1 MEAKLNW
8 SLLGKR
14 PEKPRPNIIALVVA
28 FLLGFETFVA
38 VTDGYPSYMA
48 FLAIGASVWAMVMG
62 IQAKAY
68 IAFLFLPVSLIW
80 LNPLLGGD
88 WFSSV
93 GTTLF
98 LSHSALA
105 MLFAVSGYT
114 FQATERP
121 AS

>member
-1 MEAKLNW
+1 MDAKLNW
-8 SLLGKR
+8 SVLGKR
-14 PEKPRPNIIALVVA
+14 PAKPRPSAIALVVA

-38 VTDGYPSYMA
+38 VTDGYPSYMS
-48 FLAIGASVWAMVMG
+48 FLAIGASVWATVTG

-68 IAFLFLPVSLIW
+68 LACLFVPVSLIW

-88 WFSSV
+88 WFSEF
-93 GTTLF
+93 GTPLF

-114 FQATERP
+114 FQATERTT
-121 AS
+121 

>member
-1 MEAKLNW
+1 MEAKLKW

-14 PEKPRPNIIALVVA
+14 PTKPRPNIIALVVA

-62 IQAKAY
+62 IQAKAF

-88 WFSSV
+88 WFSVV

-98 LSHSALA
+98 LSPSALA

-114 FQATERP
+114 FQATERIN
-121 AS
+121 

>member
-1 MEAKLNW
+1 MDAKLNW

-14 PEKPRPNIIALVVA
+14 PAKPRPNIIALVVA

-38 VTDGYPSYMA
+38 VTDGYPAYMS
-48 FLAIGASVWAMVMG
+48 FLAIGASVWALVMG
-62 IQAKAY
+62 IRAKAY

-80 LNPLLGGD
+80 VNPLLGGD
-88 WFSSV
+88 WFSAV

-114 FQATERP
+114 FQASERP
-121 AS
+121 ST

>member
-1 MEAKLNW
+1 MKW
-8 SLLGKR
+8 SLLGAR
-14 PEKPRPNIIALVVA
+14 PLKPRPNVIALVVA

-38 VTDGYPSYMA
+38 VTDGYPSYMSL
-48 FLAIGASVWAMVMG
+48 LAIGASVWALVMG
-62 IQAKAY
+62 IKAKAL

-88 WFSSV
+88 WFSEL

-105 MLFAVSGYT
+105 LLFAVSGYT
-114 FQATERP
+114 FQATEKVN
-121 AS
+121 

>member
-14 PEKPRPNIIALVVA
+14 PAKPRPNIIALVVA

-38 VTDGYPSYMA
+38 VTDGYPNYMS

-68 IAFLFLPVSLIW
+68 ISFLFLPVSLIW

-88 WFSSV
+88 WFSTV

-105 MLFAVSGYT
+105 MLFAISGYT

-121 AS
+121 NA

>member
-1 MEAKLNW
+1 MEAKLKW

-14 PEKPRPNIIALVVA
+14 PVKPRPNIIALVVA

-68 IAFLFLPVSLIW
+68 IAFMFLPVSLIW

-88 WFSSV
+88 WFSVV

-98 LSHSALA
+98 LSHSTLA

>member
-14 PEKPRPNIIALVVA
+14 PAKPRPNVIALVVA

-68 IAFLFLPVSLIW
+68 ISFLFLPVSLIW

-88 WFSSV
+88 WFSEL

>member
-1 MEAKLNW
+1 MKW
-8 SLLGKR
+8 SLLGAR
-14 PEKPRPNIIALVVA
+14 PLKPRPNVIALVVA

-38 VTDGYPSYMA
+38 VTDGYPSYMSL
-48 FLAIGASVWAMVMG
+48 LAIGASVWALVMG
-62 IQAKAY
+62 IKAKAL

-88 WFSSV
+88 WFSEI

-105 MLFAVSGYT
+105 LLFAVSGYT
-114 FQATERP
+114 FQATEKVN
-121 AS
+121 

>member
-1 MEAKLNW
+1 MEANLNW
-8 SLLGKR
+8 SLLGRR
-14 PEKPRPNIIALVVA
+14 PSKPRPNIIALVVA

-38 VTDGYPSYMA
+38 VSDGYPSYMS
-48 FLAIGASVWAMVMG
+48 FLALGAGAWALVMG
-62 IQAKAY
+62 IQAKSLVSL
-68 IAFLFLPVSLIW
+68 LFLPTALIW

-88 WFSSV
+88 WFSEV

-114 FQATERP
+114 FQATEKVN
-121 AS
+121 

>member
-14 PEKPRPNIIALVVA
+14 PAKPRPNVIALVVA

-38 VTDGYPSYMA
+38 VTDGYPSYMSL
-48 FLAIGASVWAMVMG
+48 LAIGASVWAMVMG
-62 IQAKAY
+62 VQAKAY
-68 IAFLFLPVSLIW
+68 VSFLFLPVSLIC

-88 WFSSV
+88 WFSTV

-98 LSHSALA
+98 LSHAALA
-105 MLFAVSGYT
+105 MLFAVAGYT

-121 AS
+121 NA

>member
-14 PEKPRPNIIALVVA
+14 PANPRPNVIALVVA

-38 VTDGYPSYMA
+38 VTDGYPSYMSL
-48 FLAIGASVWAMVMG
+48 LAIGASVWAMVMG
-62 IQAKAY
+62 VQAKAY
-68 IAFLFLPVSLIW
+68 VSFLFLPVSLIW

-88 WFSSV
+88 WFSTV

-98 LSHSALA
+98 LSHAALA
-105 MLFAVSGYT
+105 MLFAVAGYT

-121 AS
+121 NA

>member
-1 MEAKLNW
+1 MEAQLKW

-14 PEKPRPNIIALVVA
+14 PAKPRPNVIALVVA

-38 VTDGYPSYMA
+38 VTDGYPMYMS

-68 IAFLFLPVSLIW
+68 VAFLFLPVSLIW

-88 WFSSV
+88 WFSVV

-114 FQATERP
+114 FQATESP
-121 AS
+121 NA

>member
-14 PEKPRPNIIALVVA
+14 PTKPRPNVIALVVA

-38 VTDGYPSYMA
+38 VTDGYPGYMS
-48 FLAIGASVWAMVMG
+48 FLAIGASVWATVMG

-68 IAFLFLPVSLIW
+68 VSFLFIPVSLIW

-88 WFSSV
+88 WFSVV

-121 AS
+121 NK

>member
-1 MEAKLNW
+1 M
-8 SLLGKR
+8 S
-14 PEKPRPNIIALVVA
+14 
-28 FLLGFETFVA
+28 
-38 VTDGYPSYMA
+38 

-68 IAFLFLPVSLIW
+68 FAFLFLPVSLIW

-88 WFSSV
+88 WFDVV

-121 AS
+121 NA

>member
-1 MEAKLNW
+1 MEAKSSW
-8 SLLGKR
+8 SLLGNR
-14 PEKPRPNIIALVVA
+14 PAKPRPNVIALVVA

-38 VTDGYPSYMA
+38 VNESYPAYMSV
-48 FLAIGASVWAMVMG
+48 LALGASTWALVLG
-62 IQAKAY
+62 IRAKALFSL
-68 IAFLFLPVSLIW
+68 AFLPVALIW

-88 WFSSV
+88 WFSEL

-114 FQATERP
+114 YQATER
-121 AS
+121 SN

>member
-1 MEAKLNW
+1 MEAKTSW

-14 PEKPRPNIIALVVA
+14 PLRPRPNIIALVVA

-38 VTDGYPSYMA
+38 VGDSYPAYMSV
-48 FLAIGASVWAMVMG
+48 LALGASTWALVMG
-62 IQAKAY
+62 IKAKALFSL
-68 IAFLFLPVSLIW
+68 AFLPVALIW

-88 WFSSV
+88 WFSEL

-98 LSHSALA
+98 LAHSALA

-114 FQATERP
+114 YQATEKVH
-121 AS
+121 